1 MGARMKKLLWVLFF
15 FVMNIAIYG
24 GIEIVFERDLWN
36 LGRQADMWELIVTI
50 ICVGILVFC
59 MYKVHTKLFKP
70 TVKRKFQLMDL
81 IFVFVTYIALRFS
94 SYLIHNLWS
103 SMAYGTGRTKLVDFF
118 FRANLPLTT
127 DKYIFAIE
135 ALGLVCFAPL
145 LEEFLFR
152 GFLNNLLRGKVNTF
166 VRMSIVSILFT
177 AVHFPT
183 YIHNWIQFLAY
194 LIGYIVLLLVYE
206 RRRSLFDAILLHSL
220 YNGLLVILFIE
231 IPRRFF

>member
-1 MGARMKKLLWVLFF
+1 MGARLKKPLWVLFF
-15 FVMNIAIYG
+15 FVVNIAINE
-24 GIEIVFERDLWN
+24 GIEFVFKMNLWN

-70 TVKRKFQLMDL
+70 TVKRKIQLMDL
-81 IFVFVTYIALRFS
+81 IFVFVTYITLRFS
-94 SYLIHNLWS
+94 SYLIYNLWS
-103 SMAYGTGRTKLVDFF
+103 SMAYGTGRSKLVDFF

-127 DKYIFAIE
+127 DKYIFALE

-152 GFLNNLLRGKVNTF
+152 GFLNNLLRGKMNAF

-177 AVHFPT
+177 VAHMP
-183 YIHNWIQFLAY
+183 YIHNWIQFIDY
-194 LIGYIVLLLVYE
+194 LIGSIVLFLVYE
-206 RRRSLFDAILLHSL
+206 RRRSLFDSILLHSL
-220 YNGLLVILFIE
+220 YNGLLLILFIE

>member
-1 MGARMKKLLWVLFF
+1 MFK
-15 FVMNIAIYG
+15 MN
-24 GIEIVFERDLWN
+24 LWN
-36 LGRQADMWELIVTI
+36 LGRQADMWKLIVTI
-50 ICVGILVFC
+50 ICVGILLFC

-70 TVKRKFQLMDL
+70 TVKRKIQLMDL

-94 SYLIHNLWS
+94 SYLIYNLWS
-103 SMAYGTGRTKLVDFF
+103 SIAYGTGRSKLVDFF
-118 FRANLPLTT
+118 FRAGLPLTT
-127 DKYIFAIE
+127 DKFIFALE

-152 GFLNNLLRGKVNTF
+152 GFLNNLLRGKMNAF

-177 AVHFPT
+177 VAHMP
-183 YIHNWIQFLAY
+183 YIHNWIQFIDY
-194 LIGYIVLLLVYE
+194 LIGSIVLFLVYE

-220 YNGLLVILFIE
+220 YNGLLLILFIE

>member
-1 MGARMKKLLWVLFF
+1 MGARLKKPLWFLFF
-15 FVMNIAIYG
+15 FVAYIVIRG
-24 GIEIVFERDLWN
+24 GIEIVFKRDLWN

-50 ICVGILVFC
+50 ICVGFLVFC

-81 IFVFVTYIALRFS
+81 IFVFVTYITLRFS
-94 SYLIHNLWS
+94 IYLISLWS
-103 SMAYGTGRTKLVDFF
+103 SMAYGTGRSKLVDFF
-118 FRANLPLTT
+118 FRADLTLTT
-127 DKYIFAIE
+127 DKFIFALD
-135 ALGLVCFAPL
+135 ALGLVFIAPIV
-145 LEEFLFR
+145 EEFLFR

-166 VRMSIVSILFT
+166 IRMSIVSILF
-177 AVHFPT
+177 AALHSPT
-183 YIHNWIQFLAY
+183 YIHNWIQFIAY
-194 LIGYIVLLLVYE
+194 LILAIVLFLVYE

>member
-1 MGARMKKLLWVLFF
+1 MGARMKKTLWFLFF
-15 FVMNIAIYG
+15 FVAYIVIRG
-24 GIEIVFERDLWN
+24 GIEFVFKMNLWN

-81 IFVFVTYIALRFS
+81 IFVFVTYITLRFS
-94 SYLIHNLWS
+94 IYLISLWS
-103 SMAYGTGRTKLVDFF
+103 SMAYGTGRSKLVDFF
-118 FRANLPLTT
+118 FRADLTLTT
-127 DKYIFAIE
+127 DKFIFALD
-135 ALGLVCFAPL
+135 ALGLVFIAPFV
-145 LEEFLFR
+145 EEFLFR

-166 VRMSIVSILFT
+166 IRMSIVSILF
-177 AVHFPT
+177 AASHFPT
-183 YIHNWIQFLAY
+183 YIHNWIQFIAY
-194 LIGYIVLLLVYE
+194 LILSIVLFLVYE

>member
-1 MGARMKKLLWVLFF
+1 MGARLKKPLWVLFF
-15 FVMNIAIYG
+15 FVAYIVIRG
-24 GIEIVFERDLWN
+24 GIEFVFKMNLWN
-36 LGRQADMWELIVTI
+36 LGRQADMWKLIVTI

-59 MYKVHTKLFKP
+59 MYRVHTKLFKP

-81 IFVFVTYIALRFS
+81 IFVFVTYITLRFS
-94 SYLIHNLWS
+94 SYLISLWS

-127 DKYIFAIE
+127 DKYIFALE
-135 ALGLVCFAPL
+135 ALSIVVIAPFV
-145 LEEFLFR
+145 EEFLFR

-166 VRMSIVSILFT
+166 VRMSIVSILF
-177 AVHFPT
+177 AALHFPT

-194 LIGYIVLLLVYE
+194 LIISIVLFLVYE

-220 YNGLLVILFIE
+220 FNGLLVILFIE
-231 IPRRFF
+231 IPKRFF

>member
-1 MGARMKKLLWVLFF
+1 MGARLKKPLWFLFF
-15 FVMNIAIYG
+15 FIAYIVIRG
-24 GIEIVFERDLWN
+24 GIEFVFKMNLWN

-81 IFVFVTYIALRFS
+81 IFVFVTYITLRFS
-94 SYLIHNLWS
+94 IYLISLWS
-103 SMAYGTGRTKLVDFF
+103 SMAYGTGRLKLVDFF
-118 FRANLPLTT
+118 FRADLTLTT
-127 DKYIFAIE
+127 DKFIFALD

-166 VRMSIVSILFT
+166 IRMSIVSILF
-177 AVHFPT
+177 AALHFPY
-183 YIHNWIQFLAY
+183 YIHNWIQFIAY
-194 LIGYIVLLLVYE
+194 IILSIVLFLVYE

-231 IPRRFF
+231 IPKRFF

>member
-1 MGARMKKLLWVLFF
+1 MGARMKKPLWVLFF

-50 ICVGILVFC
+50 ICGGILVFC

-70 TVKRKFQLMDL
+70 TVKRKIQLMDL

-127 DKYIFAIE
+127 DKYIFALE

-152 GFLNNLLRGKVNTF
+152 GFLNNLLRGKMNAF

-177 AVHFPT
+177 VAHMP

-194 LIGYIVLLLVYE
+194 LIGSIVFFLVYE

-220 YNGLLVILFIE
+220 SNGLLVILFIE

>member
-1 MGARMKKLLWVLFF
+1 MGARMKKPLWVLFF
-15 FVMNIAIYG
+15 FVVNIAIKE
-24 GIEIVFERDLWN
+24 GIEFVFKMNLWN

-50 ICVGILVFC
+50 ICVGISVFC

-81 IFVFVTYIALRFS
+81 IFVFVTYITLRFS
-94 SYLIHNLWS
+94 SYLIYNLWS
-103 SMAYGTGRTKLVDFF
+103 SIAYGTGRTKLVDFF
-118 FRANLPLTT
+118 FRAHLPLTT
-127 DKYIFAIE
+127 DKFIFALE

-152 GFLNNLLRGKVNTF
+152 GFLNNLLRGKMNAF

-177 AVHFPT
+177 VAHMP
-183 YIHNWIQFLAY
+183 YIHNWIQFIDY
-194 LIGYIVLLLVYE
+194 LIGSIVLFLVYE

-231 IPRRFF
+231 IPKRFF

>member
-1 MGARMKKLLWVLFF
+1 MGARLKKPLWVLFF
-15 FVMNIAIYG
+15 FVAYIVIYG
-24 GIEIVFERDLWN
+24 GIGFVFELN
-36 LGRQADMWELIVTI
+36 SMKLGRQADMWELIVTI

-81 IFVFVTYIALRFS
+81 IFVFVTYITLRFS
-94 SYLIHNLWS
+94 IYLISLWS
-103 SMAYGTGRTKLVDFF
+103 SMAYGTGRSKLVDFF
-118 FRANLPLTT
+118 FRADLTLTT
-127 DKYIFAIE
+127 DKYIFALD
-135 ALGLVCFAPL
+135 ALGLVFIAPFV
-145 LEEFLFR
+145 EEFLFR

-166 VRMSIVSILFT
+166 IRMSIVSILF
-177 AVHFPT
+177 AAIHFPT

-194 LIGYIVLLLVYE
+194 LILSIVLFLVYE

>member
-1 MGARMKKLLWVLFF
+1 MVARLKKPLWFLFF
-15 FVMNIAIYG
+15 FVAYIVIRG

-50 ICVGILVFC
+50 ICVGILIFC
-59 MYKVHTKLFKP
+59 MYRVHTKLFKP

-81 IFVFVTYIALRFS
+81 IFVFVTYITLRFS
-94 SYLIHNLWS
+94 IYLISLWS
-103 SMAYGTGRTKLVDFF
+103 SMAYGTGRSKLVDFF

-127 DKYIFAIE
+127 DKYIFALE
-135 ALGLVCFAPL
+135 ALSIVVIAPFV
-145 LEEFLFR
+145 EEFLFR

-166 VRMSIVSILFT
+166 IRMSIVSILF
-177 AVHFPT
+177 AAIHFPY
-183 YIHNWIQFLAY
+183 YIHNWIQFIDY
-194 LIGYIVLLLVYE
+194 LIGSIVLFLVYE

-220 YNGLLVILFIE
+220 FNGLLVILFIE

>member
-1 MGARMKKLLWVLFF
+1 MGARLKKPLWVLFF
-15 FVMNIAIYG
+15 FVVNIVIYG
-24 GIEIVFERDLWN
+24 GIEFVFKMNLWN

-50 ICVGILVFC
+50 ICVGISVFC

-70 TVKRKFQLMDL
+70 TVKRKIQLMDL
-81 IFVFVTYIALRFS
+81 IFVFVTYITLIFS
-94 SYLIHNLWS
+94 SYLIYNLWS
-103 SMAYGTGRTKLVDFF
+103 SIAYGTGRSKLVDFF

-127 DKYIFAIE
+127 DKYIFALE

-166 VRMSIVSILFT
+166 VRMSIVSILFA

-194 LIGYIVLLLVYE
+194 LIGSIVLFLVYE

-220 YNGLLVILFIE
+220 INGLLVILFIE
-231 IPRRFF
+231 IPKRFF

>member
-1 MGARMKKLLWVLFF
+1 MGARLKKPLWFLFF
-15 FVMNIAIYG
+15 FVAWIAIYG
-24 GIEIVFERDLWN
+24 GIEFVFKMNLWN

-50 ICVGILVFC
+50 ICGGILVFC

-81 IFVFVTYIALRFS
+81 IFVFVTYVAVRFS
-94 SYLIHNLWS
+94 SFLIYNLWS
-103 SMAYGTGRTKLVDFF
+103 SMAYGTGQSKLVDFF
-118 FRANLPLTT
+118 FRAGLPLTT
-127 DKYIFAIE
+127 DKYIFALE
-135 ALGLVCFAPL
+135 ALRIVCFAPL
-145 LEEFLFR
+145 IEELFYR

-166 VRMSIVSILFT
+166 IRMSIVSILF
-177 AVHFPT
+177 AALHFT
-183 YIHNWIQFLAY
+183 YIHNWIQFLDY
-194 LIGYIVLLLVYE
+194 LIGSIVLFLVYE